1 MAMSDQIDIAVKMKC
16 EDCGHV
22 QIVKGF
28 KVYGRNYFGSAY
40 DFCDECEG
48 LPVLVE
54 DLGDTDE
61 HYTN

>member
-1 MAMSDQIDIAVKMKC
+1 MSDQIDIAIKMKC

-28 KVYGRNYFGSAY
+28 RTYDGSRYFGSAY

-48 LPVLVE
+48 LPVLIQNFGE
-54 DLGDTDE
+54 E
-61 HYTN
+61 E

>member
-1 MAMSDQIDIAVKMKC
+1 MIDNIDIAIKMKC

-28 KVYGRNYFGSAY
+28 RIYNGSRYFGSAY
-40 DFCDECEG
+40 DFCDKCDG

-54 DLGDTDE
+54 DLGDTE
-61 HYTN
+61 

>member
-1 MAMSDQIDIAVKMKC
+1 MSDQIDIAVKMKC

-28 KVYGRNYFGSAY
+28 KVDGHSYFGSAY

-48 LPVLVE
+48 LPVLIPNFGE
-54 DLGDTDE
+54 E
-61 HYTN
+61 E